1 MTQYTNEE
9 QVDIVS
15 HRGVSEQLRCLIL
28 GCSRTKIGSPELL
41 PAIQRY
47 DGPPFKVLRRYIKEN
62 TSYGLDVFVLSAKY
76 GLIDGQT
83 YIPNYDQ
90 CMTKERALEI
100 HDNVISMV
108 ENNLL
113 HRNYD
118 EIFLSMGKVYLSAM
132 SGIEDILNG
141 KVVVSNGPPGKKL
154 AGLRNWLW
162 GRDLSQ
168 PKEVGVLVSP
178 TGDRLGADHQS
189 GE

>member
-1 MTQYTNEE
+1 MNTNEE
-9 QVDIVS
+9 QVDIAS
-15 HRGVSEQLRCLIL
+15 HGGVSEQLRCLIL

-76 GLIDGQT
+76 GLIDGQA

-100 HDNVISMV
+100 HDNVIRTV

-118 EIFLSMGKVYLSAM
+118 EIFLSMGKVYLGAM

-141 KVVVSNGPPGKKL
+141 KVIVSHGPPGKKL

-168 PKEVGVLVSP
+168 EVGAPVSP
-178 TGDRLGADHQS
+178 TDKAIRLGTDHQS